1 MNTYEIALPIN
12 SLNQWL
18 PMWYSARKDTVSAPI
33 GRPRSGQELR
43 LRRYNRRLQDKYG
56 HGRPAS
62 EIYVAQNFVPA
73 VELEVEEAPEQ
84 FQSVVV
90 GEHTTNIL
98 CRTVGEA
105 DVQLDFVE
113 QPVLMFSNTVD
124 GHLNGVYSRPDS
136 YMGWITSMTES
147 GG

>member
-1 MNTYEIALPIN
+1 
-12 SLNQWL
+12 
-18 PMWYSARKDTVSAPI
+18 MWYSARKDAVSPPI
-33 GRPRSGQELR
+33 GRPRLDQELR
-43 LRRYNRRLQDKYG
+43 LRCYNRRLRDKFG
-56 HGRPAS
+56 HRRPAS

-73 VELEVEEAPEQ
+73 VELEVEEAPEE

-98 CRTVGEA
+98 YRTEGEA
-105 DVQLDFVE
+105 DVQLEFVE
-113 QPVLMFSNTVD
+113 QPVLMFCNTVD
-124 GHLNGVYSRPDS
+124 GHPDGLYSRPDS